1 MSTSSH
7 YRALAVF
14 LDFLDWSTSLRKR
27 YNYIVL
33 FLEFCCTF
41 PPFLTRRKWDH
52 EDKFDATQRKRQR
65 KTNVCLFFF
74 LSPFALLILGAEDRA
89 HQCDICIWNNI
100 CMVAWEGN
108 EQQAQADLNRIQSV
122 RLNSGADS
130 LYNLNFILWDASFS
144 FFSQLAIGFLCKVE
158 APAAACWLTVLL
170 LGEVYLCSAVVW
182 PSVEELWWQKLGRA
196 CKYVWKL
203 QKRLPEQQNIWPLS
217 LSNAHVMWL
226 G

>member
-1 MSTSSH
+1 MLH
-7 YRALAVF
+7 RERDRERQIF
-14 LDFLDWSTSLRKR
+14 
-27 YNYIVL
+27 VL
-33 FLEFCCTF
+33 FC
-41 PPFLTRRKWDH
+41 
-52 EDKFDATQRKRQR
+52 
-65 KTNVCLFFF
+65 FF
-74 LSPFALLILGAEDRA
+74 LSPSALLILGVEDRA

-108 EQQAQADLNRIQSV
+108 EQQDQADLNRIQSV

-130 LYNLNFILWDASFS
+130 LYNLNFILWDTSFS
-144 FFSQLAIGFLCKVE
+144 FFSQLEVGFLCKVG
-158 APAAACWLTVLL
+158 APSAAACWLTVLL